1 MLEMLEYF
9 TVITAGYM
17 FISVLLE
24 LLELLGL
31 PMLSIKKVVEDRI
44 ITLSL
49 EMNFSLYM
57 GTMANPKLEMP
68 EFSTK
73 STMGQLFI

>member
-24 LLELLGL
+24 L

-57 GTMANPKLEMP
+57 GTMANPMLEMP

>member
-1 MLEMLEYF
+1 MLEMLEFF
-9 TVITAGYM
+9 TMITAGYM
-17 FISVLLE
+17 FISV

>member
-1 MLEMLEYF
+1 MLEMLEFF
-9 TVITAGYM
+9 TMITAGYM
-17 FISVLLE
+17 FISV

-57 GTMANPKLEMP
+57 GTTANPMLEMP